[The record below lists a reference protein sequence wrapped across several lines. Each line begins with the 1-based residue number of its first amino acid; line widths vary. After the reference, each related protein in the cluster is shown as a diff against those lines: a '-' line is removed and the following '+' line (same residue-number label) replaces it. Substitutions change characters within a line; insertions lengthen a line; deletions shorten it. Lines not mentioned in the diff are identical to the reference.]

1 LLIVLCGTMGAV
13 VNSGTTD
20 IAAGTF
26 ASLTN
31 NTGGDVDVSGGTVTS
46 DFLNSGAFDAN
57 LCTFTVTSNNFTNAA
72 GGTPSIDVGAIV
84 ASNIIN
90 NNTVLSDKLDGFAVD
105 PYFW

>member
-1 LLIVLCGTMGAV
+1 MGAV

-20 IAAGTF
+20 IAAGRF
-26 ASLTN
+26 ASLIN
-31 NTGGDVDVSGGTVTS
+31 NTGGDVDVTGGTVKS
-46 DFLNSGAFDAN
+46 DCLNSGAFDAN

-72 GGTPSIDVGAIV
+72 DNTLTIDVGAIV